1 MGDVLCGSVVITP
14 GEKVY
19 EIECGGA
26 IGGGVKI
33 VQKIIAFALCEV
45 QGKN

>member
-1 MGDVLCGSVVITP
+1 MGDVLCGSVVHKA
-14 GEKVY
+14 GETVY
-19 EIECGGA
+19 EVECGGA

-33 VQKIIAFALCEV
+33 VQNNLPLTLCEV